1 VLGERCN
8 TLVGEHKKNVK
19 QIKTTIMKINQIIL
33 AVSMLLTITACNK
46 PTIDLIGNEIDE
58 LIIFNRSLNLKG

>member
-33 AVSMLLTITACNK
+33 PRAEN
-46 PTIDLIGNEIDE
+46 
-58 LIIFNRSLNLKG
+58 SLPRCGRLKTTDWE